1 MRRGGLLSEDDLISC
16 SVTHRD
22 GTAVLVISGEVDL
35 ASAPVF
41 ERAIAD
47 VLAGDP
53 PSLII
58 DLVGVQFLAS
68 AGVGLLM
75 QARSR
80 FSEADRFS
88 VVTQDPP
95 TIRVI
100 QVLGMDGLLSLRSTV
115 EDALSAVKPR

>member
-1 MRRGGLLSEDDLISC
+1 MSKNDLIRS

-22 GTAVLVISGEVDL
+22 GTAVLAISGEVDL
-35 ASAPVF
+35 ASAAVF

-47 VLAGDP
+47 VLAEDP

-58 DLVGVQFLAS
+58 DLAGVPFLAS
-68 AGVGLLM
+68 AGVGILM

-80 FSEADRFS
+80 FSDADRFS
-88 VVTQDPP
+88 VVTQDPL

-100 QVLGMDGLLSLRSTV
+100 QILGVDGLLSLRSTV
-115 EDALSAVKPR
+115 GDALSAVEPRCCSAE

>member
-1 MRRGGLLSEDDLISC
+1 MSQDDLISS

-22 GTAVLVISGEVDL
+22 GTAVLAVSGEVDL
-35 ASAPVF
+35 ASAAVF

-47 VLAGDP
+47 VLAEDP
-53 PSLII
+53 PSLIL
-58 DLVGVQFLAS
+58 DLVGVRFLAS
-68 AGVGLLM
+68 AGVGILM

-80 FSEADRFS
+80 FRDADCFS
-88 VVTQDPP
+88 VVTQDPL

-115 EDALSAVKPR
+115 EDALSAVEHADP

>member
-1 MRRGGLLSEDDLISC
+1 LSHDDLISS
-16 SVTHRD
+16 SVTFFD
-22 GTAVLVISGEVDL
+22 AIPVLVISGEVDL

-41 ERAIAD
+41 EHAIAEI
-47 VLAGDP
+47 LAEDP

-58 DLVGVQFLAS
+58 DLRGVCFLAS
-68 AGVGLLM
+68 AGVGILM

-88 VVTQDPP
+88 VVAQDPA

-100 QVLGMDGLLSLRSTV
+100 EVLGVDELLSLRPTV
-115 EDALSAVKPR
+115 EAALSAVKPR

>member
-1 MRRGGLLSEDDLISC
+1 MSHDDLISS

-22 GTAVLVISGEVDL
+22 GTAVLAISGEVDL
-35 ASAPVF
+35 ASAAVF
-41 ERAIAD
+41 ERAVAD
-47 VLAGDP
+47 VLAEDP

-58 DLVGVQFLAS
+58 DLAGVRFLAS
-68 AGVGLLM
+68 GGVGILM
-75 QARSR
+75 QARAR

-88 VVTQDPP
+88 VVTQDPS